1 MRVRQACRAT
11 SARRRCSRVGR
22 SVLVIARGCLT
33 AAALAELT
41 AEASTPASSIV
52 DLQWEAGSEGFALI
66 MSLSVRGGPVVFA
79 RDRMKTMLALVKED
93 RGPGLT
99 LKDVSVP
106 PAGAGNVLIRVLK
119 TAICGT
125 DVHIYAWDEWAQR
138 TVPVPLVVGE
148 AREAQQ
154 IAAGLLERGV
164 YAVGFFYPVVPKGEP
179 RIRVHVSAQ
188 HEIADLDFAVEQF
201 AAGRASVSVDR

>member
-1 MRVRQACRAT
+1 
-11 SARRRCSRVGR
+11 
-22 SVLVIARGCLT
+22 
-33 AAALAELT
+33 
-41 AEASTPASSIV
+41 
-52 DLQWEAGSEGFALI
+52 
-66 MSLSVRGGPVVFA
+66 
-79 RDRMKTMLALVKED
+79 MKTMLALVKED

-154 IAAGLLERGV
+154 IAGGLLERGV
-164 YAVGFFYPVVPKGEP
+164 YAVGFFSPVVPKGEA
-179 RIRVHVSAQ
+179 RIRVQVSAH

-201 AAGRASVSVDR
+201 AAVRASVSVDR